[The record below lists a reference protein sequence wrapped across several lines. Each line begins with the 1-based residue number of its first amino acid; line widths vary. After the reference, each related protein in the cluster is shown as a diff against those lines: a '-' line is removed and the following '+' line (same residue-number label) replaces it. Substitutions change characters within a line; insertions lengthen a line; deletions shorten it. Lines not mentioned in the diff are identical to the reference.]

1 MLTRQVDAVMA
12 AARVLVAVVAS
23 SIAEV
28 EDTVSVPQLRVLV
41 MLATQGPLNLVAV
54 AEALGVHPSN
64 ATRTVERLVVA
75 GLVDRRDVPTD
86 RRNVSLTLTAEGRTL
101 VDSVFEHRRAAIER
115 VISRMPENKRRA
127 LPAALESFA
136 DAAGEVPDDHAG
148 DMQWTHYPL
157 EAPDDCAHRNRLCDW
172 REDADLHP
180 RR

>member
-1 MLTRQVDAVMA
+1 MKPPASDPALTRQVDAVMA
-12 AARVLVAVVAS
+12 AARVLVAVAAT

-86 RRNVSLTLTAEGRTL
+86 RRNVSLTLTAKGRML

-115 VISRMPENKRRA
+115 VIRRMPESKRRA
-127 LPAALESFA
+127 LPAALENFA
-136 DAAGEVPDDHAG
+136 DAAGEVLEQHAG
-148 DMQWTHYPL
+148 DMQWTH
-157 EAPDDCAHRNRLCDW
+157 
-172 REDADLHP
+172 
-180 RR
+180 